1 MFASTIFAASL
12 FVELGAI
19 LRDVFGGDVPEQP
32 LALYQ
37 VAARAVA
44 VYVIGVFV
52 VRFGK
57 SRMLSRTTPLDV
69 LIGFILGSLL
79 SRGVTG
85 HASMSG
91 TIIAS
96 VAVVAAHW
104 AFTWLA
110 WRSHWLG
117 NLIKGHSRLIVR
129 DGKPLT
135 DAMRNSHISDHD
147 LMEHL
152 RLGGVDDV
160 AKVRE
165 AYKER
170 NGEISVIRHENPPR
184 VIDVAVESGVQTVR
198 IVLG

>member
-1 MFASTIFAASL
+1 MSCFASAGNFLEI
-12 FVELGAI
+12 
-19 LRDVFGGDVPEQP
+19 VFGGDVPDPSLE
-32 LALYQ
+32 LHQ

-44 VYVIGVFV
+44 VYLIGVV
-52 VRFGK
+52 LVRFGK
-57 SRMLSRTTPLDV
+57 SRMLSRLTTLDV

-91 TIIAS
+91 TIVAS
-96 VAVVAAHW
+96 TALVAAHW
-104 AFTWLA
+104 IITWLA

-117 NLIKGHSRLIVR
+117 DLIKGRSRLLVK

-135 DAMRNSHISDHD
+135 DAMRRSHISHHD

-152 RLGGVDDV
+152 RLNGVDNV
-160 AKVRE
+160 EQVRE

-170 NGEISVIRHENPPR
+170 NGEISVIKRGGAPH
-184 VIDVAVESGVQTVR
+184 VIDVVVDEGVQTVR